1 MAQTRLRLVT
11 SYGECHELTLAAIPD
26 SLRACEPFRFLEAT
40 GSAGSSP
47 VSGNPLVCAELQCRF
62 SGVRL
67 VDPDSSALRSHC
79 GLRAVSGGGVRGTR
93 YPVFLS
99 WGGGMPAELQPFYE
113 ASPALLWPL
122 FALSFALVLLLV
134 WSSLAFVLRRL
145 RDTRPGLLLLPLCLP
160 FLWWMIAYACIK
172 PFGWRV
178 FQEYRSVADTLFWV
192 FCLTSFICTCL
203 PARRV

>member
-1 MAQTRLRLVT
+1 MNSLLLQYLTPCGRASRSVFWKRQALLALLLYPAILLSVLSFNAVSPESGWLIQVLLLCVATAGCVLSLGAAFGALVT
-11 SYGECHELTLAAIPD
+11 L
-26 SLRACEPFRFLEAT
+26 F
-40 GSAGSSP
+40 
-47 VSGNPLVCAELQCRF
+47 
-62 SGVRL
+62 
-67 VDPDSSALRSHC
+67 
-79 GLRAVSGGGVRGTR
+79 
-93 YPVFLS
+93 FLS
-99 WGGGMPAELQPFYE
+99 WGGMPAELQPFYE

-160 FLWWMIAYACIK
+160 FLWWMIAFTCIK
-172 PFGWRV
+172 PLGWRV

-203 PARRV
+203 PARRA